1 MKNEEYQ
8 KLAEVTESKDFDVIG
23 ERMKTVRAIRLLHAV
38 LGLASEAGEIADQL
52 KKHFFYGKPLDVVNL
67 GEELGDM
74 FWYQALMANE
84 LGTTHPEINFD
95 SIEETNIAKLKKRYG
110 DKFSEQR
117 AVKRNLDIERKILEG
132 YMRPARDNDLP
143 GEIICDQCGKQCD
156 EVPYYCMPCGVDY
169 SKGGGVVV
177 IHYAQNK

>member
-1 MKNEEYQ
+1 MNNKEYQ
-8 KLAEVTESKDFDVIG
+8 KLAAVTESTDYEVIG

-67 GEELGDM
+67 AEELGDL

-84 LGTTHPEINFD
+84 LATTHPEINFD

-110 DKFSEQR
+110 DKFSEHR
-117 AVKRNLDIERKILEG
+117 AVTRNLDIERKILEG
-132 YMRPARDNDLP
+132 LMRPAREGDIP
-143 GEIICDQCGKQCD
+143 GQIYCDHCGKPCD
-156 EVPYYCMPCGVDY
+156 EVPFYCMNCAIDF
-169 SKGGGVVV
+169 SRGGGVVA
-177 IHYAQNK
+177 INK